1 MKITNILVTIDV
13 WYKRFDKKPLVVIAF
28 FGYTAAAVF
37 AWKWT
42 KAEAAKYEY
51 IKPYQERLIEKDSI
65 ILSLTDKYARAQT
78 INEINNL
85 NK

>member
-1 MKITNILVTIDV
+1 MATTLETLDV

-28 FGYTAAAVF
+28 FGYLAAVAF

-42 KAEAAKYEY
+42 KAESAKYEY
-51 IKPYQERLIEKDSI
+51 VKPLQERLLEKDSI

-78 INEINNL
+78 LNEINNI